1 MNIKRERD
9 FHSHC
14 IGMEP
19 RIIQWH
25 AALYSIS
32 KDYKECS
39 LELMY
44 KFHLQHLTLFEAV
57 KHLPVGNS
65 ALLWKKIEKLIEKLT
80 YLHQPMVIF
89 FSKKYSAVYN
99 TDISDTQQM
108 CWMELIKSIYH
119 YDVDM
124 DFQFINYYIIRL
136 KTTMLRT
143 WGQSINIHITEE
155 EIRKYLRFKSLL
167 YQYNEDIDDPR
178 FIKDCKCLFNEN
190 ISELFEIFI
199 ILATPFSTKQRKAP
213 TIQLTKLCNQNVCVM
228 R

>member
-1 MNIKRERD
+1 
-9 FHSHC
+9 
-14 IGMEP
+14 
-19 RIIQWH
+19 
-25 AALYSIS
+25 
-32 KDYKECS
+32 
-39 LELMY
+39 
-44 KFHLQHLTLFEAV
+44 
-57 KHLPVGNS
+57 
-65 ALLWKKIEKLIEKLT
+65 
-80 YLHQPMVIF
+80 MVIF

-190 ISELFEIFI
+190 ISELFDDYTRKENIFNISNIHNFGDTLFNETEESPDDTIDKAMQSKRVRDAINKLDPTKREILLMNYGLKDNKTYNRDQIASFLDI
-199 ILATPFSTKQRKAP
+199 PLRSVRILRQEGLKELKR
-213 TIQLTKLCNQNVCVM
+213 ILNNEN
-228 R
+228 